1 LMYYLTFI
9 AFSLI
14 ISLVPFSVALS
25 SSVYRCI
32 EWKEALKTAFVF
44 AVFQVG
50 MAAAGWGIGAG
61 IKGWFTDAKVPVALI
76 LMAVIGIRYFLES
89 MRRRRELR
97 TMAVENNRIMF
108 GFAFV
113 ISINTLLLG
122 ISLGMLYTG
131 IFDFLWMLVATVFIL
146 TIAGVRAGKLGWA
159 NLGRTMEMVAGVALF
174 GICLF
179 ILVQYLN
186 LI

>member
-1 LMYYLTFI
+1 MYYLTFI

-14 ISLVPFSVALS
+14 MSMVPFSVALS

-50 MAAAGWGIGAG
+50 MAAGGWAIGAG
-61 IKGWFTDAKVPVALI
+61 IEGWFFDAKVIVALI
-76 LMAVIGIRYFLES
+76 LMAVIGSRYFLES
-89 MRRRRELR
+89 MRKRRELR
-97 TMAVENNRIMF
+97 TMAAENNRIMF

-113 ISINTLLLG
+113 ISINTLLLSIG
-122 ISLGMLYTG
+122 LGMLYTG
-131 IFDFLWMLVATVFIL
+131 ILDFLWILALTVFII
-146 TIAGVRAGKLGWA
+146 TIAGVRAGKLGWT
-159 NLGRTMEMVAGVALF
+159 NLGRVMEMAGGLALF
-174 GICLF
+174 GICIF
-179 ILVQYLN
+179 ILLQYLN